1 MPVGTLQPVS
11 FGLAIRGVAAG
22 VRAHMS
28 SAAAILFPSSCDLR
42 DHAQLDLHPVPA
54 IAADTC
60 GPDRHPEC
68 RSFGTPDGGVTSRCV
83 CQERSADASGALS
96 TDVMSRTAM
105 ASTQ

>member
-22 VRAHMS
+22 VRAHIS

-54 IAADTC
+54 IA
-60 GPDRHPEC
+60 
-68 RSFGTPDGGVTSRCV
+68 S
-83 CQERSADASGALS
+83 
-96 TDVMSRTAM
+96 
-105 ASTQ
+105 